1 MNTKDRNIKAKKKV
15 EYEDMFEN
23 NDKGKDTENDENET
37 KINTMD
43 RKIYKSQ
50 EESWIGR
57 HIWE

>member
-50 EESWIGR
+50 EES
-57 HIWE
+57 